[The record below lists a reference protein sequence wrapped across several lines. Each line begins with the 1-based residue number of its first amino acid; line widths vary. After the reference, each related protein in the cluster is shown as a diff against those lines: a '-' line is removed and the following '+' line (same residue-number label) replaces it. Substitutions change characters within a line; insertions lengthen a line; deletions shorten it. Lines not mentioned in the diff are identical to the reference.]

1 MKIGYART
9 STIEQNYSLEDQIE
23 KLEQMGCEKIFSEQ
37 VSSVQERPEFQTCIE
52 FAREGDVVVITKLDR
67 FARSITDLWKHIT
80 ILEEKGVSLHIL
92 DLNLDTA
99 TPTGRLQITLLGGIA
114 QWEREM
120 MLERQRIGIA
130 KAKAGREIQRSCAY
144 RTTDGEGHS
153 ITSSSGYETIS
164 DCEGTQYRCRICLPI
179 QINQVLP
186 RNNLFGSVHQIFLSS
201 RRFKF

>member
-80 ILEEKGVSLHIL
+80 KLEQKGASLHIL

-130 KAKAGREIQRSCAY
+130 KAKADGKYKGRKPTARNMGAEIHKLHTEGKKPSVIAKELNIGVASVYRYRDGRS
-144 RTTDGEGHS
+144 
-153 ITSSSGYETIS
+153 
-164 DCEGTQYRCRICLPI
+164 
-179 QINQVLP
+179 
-186 RNNLFGSVHQIFLSS
+186 
-201 RRFKF
+201 K

>member
-23 KLEQMGCEKIFSEQ
+23 RLERQDCEKIFSEK
-37 VSSVQERPEFQTCIE
+37 VSSVQSRPEFDKCIE

-80 ILEEKGVSLHIL
+80 TLEEKGVSLHIL
-92 DLNLDTA
+92 DLNLDTS

-120 MLERQRIGIA
+120 MLERQKVGIA
-130 KAKAGREIQRSCAY
+130 KAKAEGKYKGRAPTARRMTKEIQSLHEQGMKPSQIAERLDIGVASVY
-144 RTTDGEGHS
+144 R
-153 ITSSSGYETIS
+153 
-164 DCEGTQYRCRICLPI
+164 YR
-179 QINQVLP
+179 
-186 RNNLFGSVHQIFLSS
+186 
-201 RRFKF
+201 